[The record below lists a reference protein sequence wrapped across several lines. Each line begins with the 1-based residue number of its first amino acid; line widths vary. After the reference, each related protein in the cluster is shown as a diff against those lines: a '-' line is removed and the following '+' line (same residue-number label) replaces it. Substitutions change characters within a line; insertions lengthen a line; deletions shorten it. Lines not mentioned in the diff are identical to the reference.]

1 MQRRQRMNRRRT
13 GSRQTPRV
21 IERLESRHALAVSF
35 AAGAWTIVGDASAT
49 IPDDTI
55 VVEQNPANARQLR
68 ATVNGAVIDVRSA
81 ARVKSI
87 HVVAGFGDDSIT
99 VNVPGND
106 RIATRLEGGF
116 GNDEIT
122 GGDGPDVILGG
133 PGRDTLNGRG
143 GNDEIRGNGG
153 VDSVVGSGG
162 DDALFGGA
170 GVDSVRA
177 GAGRNTLDGGLAIDA
192 MYGTA
197 GSDIAR
203 LDEGEQLVGNEVT
216 NPLAPIGDSGRL
228 KSWAIEAAVARYRD
242 MLGRP
247 VWPWWGGPIVMF
259 DGSIAPASTATASGP
274 SGRDYSQTPTQV
286 AGVDEGDRVKTDGSH
301 LFALAGDGIDI
312 LDVAAPERLG
322 VVSHLA
328 LPGDERQLFL
338 AGTRVTVISQEWGQQ
353 EWGQSDVAIG
363 TAAMMP
369 IHSPTRWQVVVTVVD
384 VAAPAS
390 PVIVETTRLDGWL
403 VDARAIGDRVT
414 VVTQGSIDLPAPGVV
429 TDPATAV
436 PLTPVSAF
444 APAVINPARVIGPI
458 NPRDGTGTRYED
470 EAAYRDRLE
479 KAWNEASL
487 PGYRVVD
494 ASGAESSATL
504 VDPAKTSLPV
514 DGGDTS
520 LVSVVSF
527 TVGDALPGPDAST
540 TVGGVGGQIYA
551 STSGLYVFDT
561 HVGSWWD
568 RGDARTTTNLYKF
581 DLTAADAP
589 LVAMGSVLGMT
600 LDQFSLDE
608 HDGLLR
614 IATTDGFGDG
624 ASNAVTVLAAAAGRL
639 EAVGSVSGLA
649 PGERIYSVRFAG
661 DRGYVSTF
669 RQIDPLFVIDLSTP
683 TAPRVTGELKVPGYS
698 THLMPLDDTHLL
710 GVGRD
715 VDPITGLDGGLQLSI
730 FDVGDPAAP
739 KRSATY
745 TFVGGDW
752 GSWSPASWDHH
763 ALGWFAEQGILALPV
778 QETGWMTDLVV
789 FHIDT
794 GSPDAF
800 TRLGT
805 IEHTDSI
812 DRSVRIGDV
821 LYAVSTGQVT
831 AHPLT
836 DPAVLLAAANLS
848 ASAPGSVVVDP
859 SEINPIAI
867 DPSVVAF

>member
-1 MQRRQRMNRRRT
+1 MQRRQRMNRRRSQT
-13 GSRQTPRV
+13 RQSPRL
-21 IERLESRHALAVSF
+21 IEQLETRHALAVSF
-35 AAGAWTIVGDASAT
+35 AAGAWTIVGDANTAL
-49 IPDDTI
+49 PDDTI
-55 VVEQNPANARQLR
+55 VIEQNPANARQVR
-68 ATVNGAVIDVRSA
+68 ATINGAVVDVRSA

-87 HVVAGFGDDSIT
+87 HVVGGSGDDSIT
-99 VNVPGND
+99 VNVPGNT
-106 RIATRLEGGF
+106 RIATLLEGGF
-116 GNDEIT
+116 GNDVIT

-133 PGRDTLNGRG
+133 PGRDTLSGG
-143 GNDEIRGNGG
+143 AGNDEVRGNGG
-153 VDSVVGSGG
+153 VDAIVGSGG

-170 GVDSVRA
+170 GVDSLRG

-197 GSDIAR
+197 GIDIAR
-203 LDEGEQLVGNEVT
+203 LDEGEQLVGNEST
-216 NPLAPIGDSGRL
+216 NPLAPVGDIARL
-228 KSWAIEAAVARYRD
+228 KSWAIEGAVARYRD
-242 MLGRP
+242 MFGRP

-301 LFALAGDGIDI
+301 LFAIAGEGIDV
-312 LDVAAPERLG
+312 LDVATPERLG
-322 VVSHLA
+322 VISHLA

-338 AGTRVTVISQEWGQQ
+338 AGTRLTVISQ

-414 VVTQGSIDLPAPGVV
+414 VVTQGSIDLPVPGVV
-429 TDPATAV
+429 TDPATPV
-436 PLTPVSAF
+436 PPSPVPTRT
-444 APAVINPARVIGPI
+444 PAVGRPSFVFGPI
-458 NPRDGTGTRYED
+458 DPRDGTGTHYED
-470 EAAYRDRLE
+470 EASYRDRLE
-479 KAWNEASL
+479 KAWNQTSL

-494 ASGAESSATL
+494 AVGGESSGTL
-504 VDPAKTSLPV
+504 VDPARTSLPV

-520 LVSVVSF
+520 LLSVVSF
-527 TVGDALPGPDAST
+527 TVGDAVAGPDAT
-540 TVGGVGGQIYA
+540 TTAGGVGGRIFA
-551 STSGLYVFDT
+551 STAGLYVVDT

-568 RGDARTTTNLYKF
+568 SADAGITTNLYKF
-581 DLTAADAP
+581 DLTAGDAP
-589 LVAMGSVLGMT
+589 LVAMGSVAGMT

-649 PGERIYSVRFAG
+649 RGERIYSVRFAG
-661 DRGYVSTF
+661 NRGYVSTF

-715 VDPITGLDGGLQLSI
+715 VDPITGRDAGLQLSI

-789 FHIDT
+789 FRIDT

-821 LYAVSTGQVT
+821 LYAVSPGQVT

-836 DPAVLLAAANLS
+836 DPAVLLAAADLS
-848 ASAPGSVVVDP
+848 PGAAG
-859 SEINPIAI
+859 PIAI
-867 DPSVVAF
+867 DPIVVAF

>member
-1 MQRRQRMNRRRT
+1 MQRRQRMNRRRSQT
-13 GSRQTPRV
+13 RQSPRL
-21 IERLESRHALAVSF
+21 IEQLETRHALAVSF
-35 AAGAWTIVGDASAT
+35 AAGAWTIVGDANTAL
-49 IPDDTI
+49 PDDTI
-55 VVEQNPANARQLR
+55 VIEQNPANARQVR
-68 ATVNGAVIDVRSA
+68 ATINGAVVDVRSA

-87 HVVAGFGDDSIT
+87 HVVGGSGDDSIT
-99 VNVPGND
+99 VNVPGNT
-106 RIATRLEGGF
+106 RIATLLEGGF
-116 GNDEIT
+116 GNDVIT

-133 PGRDTLNGRG
+133 PGRDTLSGG
-143 GNDEIRGNGG
+143 AGNDEVRGNGG
-153 VDSVVGSGG
+153 VDAIVGSGG

-170 GVDSVRA
+170 GVDSVRG

-197 GSDIAR
+197 GIDIAR
-203 LDEGEQLVGNEVT
+203 LDEGEQLVGNEST
-216 NPLAPIGDSGRL
+216 NPLAPVGNIARL
-228 KSWAIEAAVARYRD
+228 KSWAIEGAVARYRD
-242 MLGRP
+242 MFGRP
-247 VWPWWGGPIVMF
+247 VWPWWGGPIVMY

-301 LFALAGDGIDI
+301 LFAIAGDGIDI

-322 VVSHLA
+322 VISHLT

-338 AGTRVTVISQEWGQQ
+338 AGTRLTVISQ

-363 TAAMMP
+363 AAAMMP

-414 VVTQGSIDLPAPGVV
+414 VVTQGSIDLPVPGVV
-429 TDPATAV
+429 TDPATPV
-436 PLTPVSAF
+436 PPSPVPTLTP
-444 APAVINPARVIGPI
+444 AVGRPSFVFGPI
-458 NPRDGTGTRYED
+458 DPRDGTGTRYED
-470 EAAYRDRLE
+470 EASYRDRLE
-479 KAWNEASL
+479 KAWNETSL
-487 PGYRVVD
+487 PGYQVVD
-494 ASGAESSATL
+494 AAGGESSGAL
-504 VDPAKTSLPV
+504 VDPARTSLPV

-520 LVSVVSF
+520 LLSVVSF
-527 TVGDALPGPDAST
+527 TVGDAVAGPDAT
-540 TVGGVGGQIYA
+540 TTAGGVGGRIFA
-551 STSGLYVFDT
+551 STSGLYVVDT

-568 RGDARTTTNLYKF
+568 VADAGTTTNLYKF
-581 DLTAADAP
+581 DLTAGDVP
-589 LVAMGSVLGMT
+589 LVAMGSVSGMT

-624 ASNAVTVLAAAAGRL
+624 ASNAVTVVAATAGRL

-649 PGERIYSVRFAG
+649 HGERIYSVRFAG

-715 VDPITGLDGGLQLSI
+715 VDPITGRDAGLQLSI

-763 ALGWFAEQGILALPV
+763 ALGWFAEQGILAIPV

-789 FHIDT
+789 FRIDT

-821 LYAVSTGQVT
+821 LYAVSPGQVT

-836 DPAVLLAAANLS
+836 DPAVLLAAADLS
-848 ASAPGSVVVDP
+848 PGAAG
-859 SEINPIAI
+859 PIAI
-867 DPSVVAF
+867 DPIVVAF

>member
-1 MQRRQRMNRRRT
+1 MQRRQRMNRRRSQT
-13 GSRQTPRV
+13 RQSPRL
-21 IERLESRHALAVSF
+21 IEQLETRHALAVSF
-35 AAGAWTIVGDASAT
+35 AAGAWTIVGDANTAL
-49 IPDDTI
+49 PDDTI
-55 VVEQNPANARQLR
+55 VIEQNPANARQVR
-68 ATVNGAVIDVRSA
+68 ATINGAVVDVRSA

-87 HVVAGFGDDSIT
+87 HVVGGSGDDSIT
-99 VNVPGND
+99 VNVPGNT
-106 RIATRLEGGF
+106 RIATLLEGGF
-116 GNDEIT
+116 GNDVIT

-133 PGRDTLNGRG
+133 PGRDTLSGG
-143 GNDEIRGNGG
+143 AGNDEVRGNGG
-153 VDSVVGSGG
+153 GDAIVGSGG

-170 GVDSVRA
+170 GVDSVRG

-197 GSDIAR
+197 GIDIAR
-203 LDEGEQLVGNEVT
+203 LDEGEQLVGNEST
-216 NPLAPIGDSGRL
+216 NPLAPVGDIARL
-228 KSWAIEAAVARYRD
+228 KSWAIEGAVARYRD
-242 MLGRP
+242 MFGRP
-247 VWPWWGGPIVMF
+247 VWPWWGGPIVMY

-274 SGRDYSQTPTQV
+274 SGRDYSQTTTQV

-301 LFALAGDGIDI
+301 LFAIAGDGIDI

-322 VVSHLA
+322 VISHLT

-338 AGTRVTVISQEWGQQ
+338 AGTRLTVISQ

-369 IHSPTRWQVVVTVVD
+369 IHSPIRWQVVVTVVD

-414 VVTQGSIDLPAPGVV
+414 VVTQGSIDLPVPGVV
-429 TDPATAV
+429 TDPATPV
-436 PLTPVSAF
+436 PPSPVPTLTP
-444 APAVINPARVIGPI
+444 AVGRPSFVFGPI
-458 NPRDGTGTRYED
+458 DPRDGTGTRYED
-470 EAAYRDRLE
+470 EASYRDRLE
-479 KAWNEASL
+479 KAWNETSL
-487 PGYRVVD
+487 PGYQVVD
-494 ASGAESSATL
+494 AAGGESSGAL
-504 VDPAKTSLPV
+504 VDPARTSLPV

-520 LVSVVSF
+520 LLSVVSF
-527 TVGDALPGPDAST
+527 TVGDAVAGPDAT
-540 TVGGVGGQIYA
+540 TTAGGVGGRIFA
-551 STSGLYVFDT
+551 STSGLYVVDT

-568 RGDARTTTNLYKF
+568 VADAGITTNLYKF
-581 DLTAADAP
+581 DLTAGDVP
-589 LVAMGSVLGMT
+589 LVAMGSVSGMT

-624 ASNAVTVLAAAAGRL
+624 ASNAVTVVAATAGRL

-649 PGERIYSVRFAG
+649 HGERIYSVRFAG

-715 VDPITGLDGGLQLSI
+715 VDPITGRDAGLQLSI

-763 ALGWFAEQGILALPV
+763 ALGWFAEQGILAIPV

-789 FHIDT
+789 FRIDT

-821 LYAVSTGQVT
+821 LYAVSPGQVT

-836 DPAVLLAAANLS
+836 DPAVLLAAADLS
-848 ASAPGSVVVDP
+848 PGATG
-859 SEINPIAI
+859 PIAI
-867 DPSVVAF
+867 DPIVVAF

>member
-1 MQRRQRMNRRRT
+1 
-13 GSRQTPRV
+13 
-21 IERLESRHALAVSF
+21 
-35 AAGAWTIVGDASAT
+35 
-49 IPDDTI
+49 
-55 VVEQNPANARQLR
+55 
-68 ATVNGAVIDVRSA
+68 
-81 ARVKSI
+81 
-87 HVVAGFGDDSIT
+87 
-99 VNVPGND
+99 
-106 RIATRLEGGF
+106 
-116 GNDEIT
+116 
-122 GGDGPDVILGG
+122 
-133 PGRDTLNGRG
+133 
-143 GNDEIRGNGG
+143 
-153 VDSVVGSGG
+153 
-162 DDALFGGA
+162 
-170 GVDSVRA
+170 
-177 GAGRNTLDGGLAIDA
+177 
-192 MYGTA
+192 
-197 GSDIAR
+197 
-203 LDEGEQLVGNEVT
+203 
-216 NPLAPIGDSGRL
+216 
-228 KSWAIEAAVARYRD
+228 
-242 MLGRP
+242 
-247 VWPWWGGPIVMF
+247 
-259 DGSIAPASTATASGP
+259 
-274 SGRDYSQTPTQV
+274 
-286 AGVDEGDRVKTDGSH
+286 
-301 LFALAGDGIDI
+301 
-312 LDVAAPERLG
+312 
-322 VVSHLA
+322 
-328 LPGDERQLFL
+328 
-338 AGTRVTVISQEWGQQ
+338 
-353 EWGQSDVAIG
+353 
-363 TAAMMP
+363 
-369 IHSPTRWQVVVTVVD
+369 
-384 VAAPAS
+384 
-390 PVIVETTRLDGWL
+390 
-403 VDARAIGDRVT
+403 
-414 VVTQGSIDLPAPGVV
+414 
-429 TDPATAV
+429 
-436 PLTPVSAF
+436 
-444 APAVINPARVIGPI
+444 VINPARVIGPI

-479 KAWNEASL
+479 KAWNETSL

-504 VDPAKTSLPV
+504 VDPARTSLPV

-527 TVGDALPGPDAST
+527 SVGDALPGPDAST

-568 RGDARTTTNLYKF
+568 EGDAGTTTNLYKF
-581 DLTAADAP
+581 DLTAGDAP
-589 LVAMGSVLGMT
+589 LVAMGSVPGMT

-649 PGERIYSVRFAG
+649 RGERIYSVRFAG

-669 RQIDPLFVIDLSTP
+669 RQIDPLFVLDLATP

-715 VDPITGLDGGLQLSI
+715 VDPITGRDTGLQLSI

-763 ALGWFAEQGILALPV
+763 ALGWFAAQGILALPV

-789 FHIDT
+789 FRIDT

-821 LYAVSTGQVT
+821 LYAVSPGKVT

-836 DPAVLLAAANLS
+836 DPAVQLAAADLS
-848 ASAPGSVVVDP
+848 AGTAGPIAVDP
-859 SEINPIAI
+859 I
-867 DPSVVAF
+867 VVKF

>member
-13 GSRQTPRV
+13 GSRQTSRV
-21 IERLESRHALAVSF
+21 IELLETRHALAVSF
-35 AAGAWTIVGDASAT
+35 AAGAWTIVGDADAAL
-49 IPDDTI
+49 PDDTI

-87 HVVAGFGDDSIT
+87 HVVAGFGDDTIT
-99 VNVPGND
+99 VNVPGNN

-133 PGRDTLNGRG
+133 PGRDTLNGG
-143 GNDEIRGNGG
+143 AGNDEIRGNGG
-153 VDSVVGSGG
+153 VDSVVGSSG

-197 GSDIAR
+197 GIDTAR
-203 LDEGEQLVGNEVT
+203 LDEGEQLVSNEST
-216 NPLAPIGDSGRL
+216 NPLAPVGDIARL

-259 DGSIAPASTATASGP
+259 NGAVSTATTSAPTAS
-274 SGRDYSQTPTQV
+274 DYSQTPTQV

-301 LFALAGDGIDI
+301 LFAIAGDGIDI
-312 LDVAAPERLG
+312 LDVATPERLG

-328 LPGDERQLFL
+328 LPGDERQLFVS
-338 AGTRVTVISQEWGQQ
+338 GTRVTVISQEWG
-353 EWGQSDVAIG
+353 EADVAVG

-369 IHSPTRWQVVVTVVD
+369 IHSPTHWQVVVTVVD
-384 VAAPAS
+384 VAAPAA

-403 VDARAIGDRVT
+403 VDARAIGDRVM

-429 TDPATAV
+429 MDPATPV
-436 PLTPVSAF
+436 PPSPVPVLASRVVS
-444 APAVINPARVIGPI
+444 PSCVIGPI
-458 NPRDGTGTRYED
+458 LPGEGTSTRYED
-470 EAAYRDRLE
+470 EASYRDRLE
-479 KAWNEASL
+479 KAWDETSL
-487 PGYRVVD
+487 PGYQVVD
-494 ASGAESSATL
+494 AAGGETSGTL
-504 VDPAKTSLPV
+504 VDPARTSLPV
-514 DGGDTS
+514 EGGDTS
-520 LVSVVSF
+520 LLTLVSF
-527 TVGDALPGPDAST
+527 TVGDAVAGPDAT
-540 TVGGVGGQIYA
+540 TTAGGVGGRIFA
-551 STSGLYVFDT
+551 STSGLYVCDT

-568 RGDARTTTNLYKF
+568 EADAGTTTNIYKF
-581 DLTAADAP
+581 DLSAVDAP
-589 LVAMGSVLGMT
+589 LVAMGSVSGMT
-600 LDQFSLDE
+600 LDQFSIDE

-614 IATTDGFGDG
+614 IATTDGFGAG

-649 PGERIYSVRFAG
+649 RGERIYSVRFAG

-683 TAPRVTGELKVPGYS
+683 TAPQVTGELKVSGYS

-715 VDPITGLDGGLQLSI
+715 VDPVTGRDGGLQLSI

-763 ALGWFAEQGILALPV
+763 ALGWFAEEGILALPV
-778 QETGWMTDLVV
+778 QETGWTTDLVV

-805 IEHTDSI
+805 IEHADSI

-831 AHPLT
+831 AHPLA
-836 DPAVLLAAANLS
+836 DPAVLLAAADLS
-848 ASAPGSVVVDP
+848 TGTAG
-859 SEINPIAI
+859 PIAI
-867 DPSVVAF
+867 DPIVVAF

>member
-13 GSRQTPRV
+13 RSRQAQWL

-35 AAGAWTIVGDASAT
+35 AAGAWTIVGDANAA

-55 VVEQNPANARQLR
+55 VIEPNPANARQLQV
-68 ATVNGAVIDVRSA
+68 TVNGVVIDVRSA

-87 HVVAGFGDDSIT
+87 HVVAGSGDDSIR
-99 VNVPGND
+99 VNVPGNN

-133 PGRDTLNGRG
+133 PGRDTLNGG
-143 GNDEIRGNGG
+143 AGNDEIRGNGG
-153 VDSVVGSGG
+153 VDSVVGSSG

-177 GAGRNTLDGGLAIDA
+177 GAGKNTLDGGLAIDA

-216 NPLAPIGDSGRL
+216 NPLTPIGDSGRL
-228 KSWAIEAAVARYRD
+228 KSWAIEAAVANWRD
-242 MLGRP
+242 MLGRE
-247 VWPWWGGPIVMF
+247 VGGWWGGLIRIM
-259 DGSIAPASTATASGP
+259 DGGVGPAFTAVSGNTASP
-274 SGRDYSQTPTQV
+274 TDYSQTPTQA
-286 AGVDEGDRVKTDGSH
+286 AGVDEGDRVKTDGSR
-301 LFALAGDGIDI
+301 LFAIAGDGIDI
-312 LDVAAPERLG
+312 LDVATPERLG

-338 AGTRVTVISQEWGQQ
+338 SGTRLTVISQQIFEGPSLPD
-353 EWGQSDVAIG
+353 GRVAV
-363 TAAMMP
+363 ASMMP
-369 IHSPTRWQVVVTVVD
+369 VFVPTTWQVVVTVVD
-384 VAAPAS
+384 VANPAS
-390 PVIVETTRLDGWL
+390 PAILETTRLDGWL
-403 VDARAIGDRVT
+403 IDARAISDRVV
-414 VVTQGSIDLPAPGVV
+414 VVTQDSIDLPAPAIV
-429 TDPATAV
+429 TDPATPV
-436 PLTPVSAF
+436 PFLVSNG
-444 APAVINPARVIGPI
+444 APAAVSPSQMIWAGYPW
-458 NPRDGTGTRYED
+458 DGTRSRYED

-479 KAWNEASL
+479 KAWNEVSL
-487 PGYRVVD
+487 PGYHVVD
-494 ASGAESSATL
+494 AFGAESSATL
-504 VDPAKTSLPV
+504 VDPARTSLPV

-527 TVGDALPGPDAST
+527 SVGDALPGPDAST
-540 TVGGVGGQIYA
+540 TVGGVGGRIYA
-551 STSGLYVFDT
+551 STSGLYLFDT

-568 RGDARTTTNLYKF
+568 EGDAGTTTNLYKF
-581 DLTAADAP
+581 DLTAGDAP
-589 LVAMGSVLGMT
+589 LVAMGSVPGMT

-649 PGERIYSVRFAG
+649 RGERIYSVRFAG

-669 RQIDPLFVIDLSTP
+669 RQIDPLFVLDLATP
-683 TAPRVTGELKVPGYS
+683 TAPQVTGELKVPGYS

-715 VDPITGLDGGLQLSI
+715 VDPITGRDAGLQLSI

-763 ALGWFAEQGILALPV
+763 ALGWFAKQEILTLPV

-794 GSPDAF
+794 ASPDAF

-821 LYAVSTGQVT
+821 LYAMSPGQVT
-831 AHPLT
+831 AHPLA
-836 DPAVLLAAANLS
+836 DPAVLLAAADLS
-848 ASAPGSVVVDP
+848 ANTAGPIVYHPVAGDP
-859 SEINPIAI
+859 MI
-867 DPSVVAF
+867 VTF

>member
-13 GSRQTPRV
+13 GSRQAPRL
-21 IERLESRHALAVSF
+21 IERLETRHALAVSF
-35 AAGAWTIVGDASAT
+35 VAGAWTIVGDANTAL
-49 IPDDTI
+49 PDDTI
-55 VVEQNPANARQLR
+55 VIEQNPANARQVR
-68 ATVNGAVIDVRSA
+68 ATINGAVVDVRSA

-87 HVVAGFGDDSIT
+87 HVVGGFGDDSIT
-99 VNVPGND
+99 VNVPGNT
-106 RIATRLEGGF
+106 RIATLLDGGF
-116 GNDEIT
+116 GNDVIT

-133 PGRDTLNGRG
+133 PGRDTLSGG
-143 GNDEIRGNGG
+143 AGNDEVRGNGG
-153 VDSVVGSGG
+153 VDAIVGSGG

-170 GVDSVRA
+170 GVDALR
-177 GAGRNTLDGGLAIDA
+177 GGPGRNTLDGGLAVDA
-192 MYGTA
+192 LYGTA
-197 GSDIAR
+197 GTDIAR
-203 LDEGEQLVGNEVT
+203 LDEGEQLVGNEST
-216 NPLAPIGDSGRL
+216 NPLAPVGDIARL
-228 KSWAIEAAVARYRD
+228 KSWAIEGAVARYRD

-338 AGTRVTVISQEWGQQ
+338 AGTRVTVISQEWGQ
-353 EWGQSDVAIG
+353 SDVAIG
-363 TAAMMP
+363 TATMMP
-369 IHSPTRWQVVVTVVD
+369 IHSPTQWQVVVTVVD
-384 VAAPAS
+384 VAVPAS

-403 VDARAIGDRVT
+403 VDARAIGDRVM

-429 TDPATAV
+429 TDPATPV
-436 PLTPVSAF
+436 PPSPVPVLTPAASR
-444 APAVINPARVIGPI
+444 PSLVIGPI

-470 EAAYRDRLE
+470 EASYRDRLE
-479 KAWNEASL
+479 RAWAETSL
-487 PGYRVVD
+487 PDYQVVD
-494 ASGAESSATL
+494 AAGGESSGTL
-504 VDPAKTSLPV
+504 VDPARTSLPV

-520 LVSVVSF
+520 LLSVVSF
-527 TVGDALPGPDAST
+527 TVGDAVAGPDAT
-540 TVGGVGGQIYA
+540 TTAGGVGGRIFA
-551 STSGLYVFDT
+551 STSGLYVVDT

-568 RGDARTTTNLYKF
+568 AADAGITTNLYKF
-581 DLTAADAP
+581 DLTAGDVP
-589 LVAMGSVLGMT
+589 LVAMGSVAGMT

-608 HDGLLR
+608 HNGLLR

-624 ASNAVTVLAAAAGRL
+624 ASNAVTVVAATAGRL

-649 PGERIYSVRFAG
+649 RGERIYSVRFAG

-715 VDPITGLDGGLQLSI
+715 VDPITGRDAGLQLSI

-789 FHIDT
+789 FRIDT

-805 IEHTDSI
+805 IEHTDPI

-821 LYAVSTGQVT
+821 LYAVSPGQVT

-836 DPAVLLAAANLS
+836 NPAVLLAAADLS
-848 ASAPGSVVVDP
+848 AGTAG
-859 SEINPIAI
+859 PIAI
-867 DPSVVAF
+867 DPIVVAF

>member
-1 MQRRQRMNRRRT
+1 MQRRQRMNRRRSQT
-13 GSRQTPRV
+13 RQSLRL
-21 IERLESRHALAVSF
+21 IEQLETRHALAVSF
-35 AAGAWTIVGDASAT
+35 AAGAWTIVGDANTAL
-49 IPDDTI
+49 PDDTI
-55 VVEQNPANARQLR
+55 VIEQNPANARQVR
-68 ATVNGAVIDVRSA
+68 ATINGAVVDVRSA

-87 HVVAGFGDDSIT
+87 HVVGGSGDDSIT
-99 VNVPGND
+99 VNVPGNT
-106 RIATRLEGGF
+106 RIATLLEGGF
-116 GNDEIT
+116 GNDVIT

-133 PGRDTLNGRG
+133 PGRDTLSGG
-143 GNDEIRGNGG
+143 AGNDEVRGNGG
-153 VDSVVGSGG
+153 VDAIVGSGG

-170 GVDSVRA
+170 GVDSVRG

-197 GSDIAR
+197 GIDIAR
-203 LDEGEQLVGNEVT
+203 LDEGEQLVGNEST
-216 NPLAPIGDSGRL
+216 NPLAPVGDIARL
-228 KSWAIEAAVARYRD
+228 KSWAIEGAVARYRD
-242 MLGRP
+242 MFGRP
-247 VWPWWGGPIVMF
+247 VWPWWGGPIVMY

-274 SGRDYSQTPTQV
+274 SGRDYSQTTTQV

-301 LFALAGDGIDI
+301 LFAIAGDGIDI

-322 VVSHLA
+322 VISHLT

-338 AGTRVTVISQEWGQQ
+338 AGTRLTVISQ

-414 VVTQGSIDLPAPGVV
+414 VVTQGSIDLPVPGVV
-429 TDPATAV
+429 TDPATPV
-436 PLTPVSAF
+436 PPSPVPTLTP
-444 APAVINPARVIGPI
+444 AVGRPSFVFGPI
-458 NPRDGTGTRYED
+458 DPRDGTGTRYED
-470 EAAYRDRLE
+470 EASYRDRLE
-479 KAWNEASL
+479 KAWNETSL
-487 PGYRVVD
+487 PGYQVVD
-494 ASGAESSATL
+494 AAGGESSGAL
-504 VDPAKTSLPV
+504 VDPARTSLPV

-520 LVSVVSF
+520 LLSVVSF
-527 TVGDALPGPDAST
+527 TVGDAVAGPDAT
-540 TVGGVGGQIYA
+540 TTAGGVGGRIFA
-551 STSGLYVFDT
+551 STSGLYVVDT

-568 RGDARTTTNLYKF
+568 VADTGITTNLYKF
-581 DLTAADAP
+581 DLTAGDVP
-589 LVAMGSVLGMT
+589 LVAMGSVSGMT

-624 ASNAVTVLAAAAGRL
+624 ASNAVTVVAATAGRL

-649 PGERIYSVRFAG
+649 HGERIYSVRFAG

-715 VDPITGLDGGLQLSI
+715 VDPITGRDAGLQLSI

-763 ALGWFAEQGILALPV
+763 ALGWFAEQGILAIPV

-789 FHIDT
+789 FRIDT

-821 LYAVSTGQVT
+821 LYAVSPGQVT

-836 DPAVLLAAANLS
+836 DPAVLLAAADLS
-848 ASAPGSVVVDP
+848 PGATG
-859 SEINPIAI
+859 PIAI
-867 DPSVVAF
+867 DPIVVAF

>member
-1 MQRRQRMNRRRT
+1 MRRRQRMNRRRSQT
-13 GSRQTPRV
+13 RQSPRL
-21 IERLESRHALAVSF
+21 IEQLETRHALAVSF
-35 AAGAWTIVGDASAT
+35 AAGAWTVVGDANTAL
-49 IPDDTI
+49 PDDTI
-55 VVEQNPANARQLR
+55 VIEQNPANFRQIR
-68 ATVNGAVIDVRSA
+68 ATINGAVVDVRSA

-87 HVVAGFGDDSIT
+87 HVVGGFGDDSIT
-99 VNVPGND
+99 VNVPGNT
-106 RIATRLEGGF
+106 RIATLLEGGF
-116 GNDEIT
+116 GNDVIT

-133 PGRDTLNGRG
+133 PGRDTLSGG
-143 GNDEIRGNGG
+143 AGNDEVRGNGG
-153 VDSVVGSGG
+153 VDAIVGSGG

-170 GVDSVRA
+170 GVDSVRG

-197 GSDIAR
+197 GIDIAR
-203 LDEGEQLVGNEVT
+203 LDEGEQLVGNEST
-216 NPLAPIGDSGRL
+216 NPLAPVGDIARL
-228 KSWAIEAAVARYRD
+228 KSWAIEGAVARYRD

-312 LDVAAPERLG
+312 LDVATPEQLG

-338 AGTRVTVISQEWGQQ
+338 AGTRLTVISQ

-414 VVTQGSIDLPAPGVV
+414 VVTQGSIDLPVPGVV
-429 TDPATAV
+429 ADPATPV
-436 PLTPVSAF
+436 PPSPVPTLTP
-444 APAVINPARVIGPI
+444 AVGRPSFVFGPI

-470 EAAYRDRLE
+470 EASYRDRLE
-479 KAWNEASL
+479 KAWGETLL
-487 PGYRVVD
+487 PGYQVVD
-494 ASGAESSATL
+494 AAGDESSGAL
-504 VDPAKTSLPV
+504 VDPARTSLPV

-520 LVSVVSF
+520 LLSVVSF
-527 TVGDALPGPDAST
+527 TVGDAVAGPDAT
-540 TVGGVGGQIYA
+540 TTAGGVGGRIFA
-551 STSGLYVFDT
+551 STSGLYVVDT

-568 RGDARTTTNLYKF
+568 GADAGTTTNVYKF
-581 DLTAADAP
+581 DITAVDAP
-589 LVAMGSVLGMT
+589 LVAMGSVAGMT

-624 ASNAVTVLAAAAGRL
+624 ASNAVTVLAATAGRL

-649 PGERIYSVRFAG
+649 RGERIYSVRFAG

-715 VDPITGLDGGLQLSI
+715 VDPITGRDAGLQLSI

-789 FHIDT
+789 FRIDT
-794 GSPDAF
+794 GSLDAF

-821 LYAVSTGQVT
+821 LYAVSPGQVT

-836 DPAVLLAAANLS
+836 DPTVLLAAADLS
-848 ASAPGSVVVDP
+848 PGTAG
-859 SEINPIAI
+859 PIAI
-867 DPSVVAF
+867 DPIVVAF

>member
-13 GSRQTPRV
+13 GSRQAPRL
-21 IERLESRHALAVSF
+21 IERLETRHALAVSF
-35 AAGAWTIVGDASAT
+35 VAGAWTIVGDANTAL
-49 IPDDTI
+49 PDDTI
-55 VVEQNPANARQLR
+55 VIEQNPANARQLR
-68 ATVNGAVIDVRSA
+68 ATINGAVVDVRSA

-87 HVVAGFGDDSIT
+87 HVVGGSGDDSIT
-99 VNVPGND
+99 VNVPGNT
-106 RIATRLEGGF
+106 RIATLLEGGF
-116 GNDEIT
+116 GNDVIT

-133 PGRDTLNGRG
+133 PGRDTLNGG
-143 GNDEIRGNGG
+143 AGNDEVRGNGG
-153 VDSVVGSGG
+153 VDAIVGSGG

-170 GVDSVRA
+170 GVDSVR
-177 GAGRNTLDGGLAIDA
+177 GGPGRNTLDGGLAIDA

-197 GSDIAR
+197 GIDIAR
-203 LDEGEQLVGNEVT
+203 LDEGEQLVGNEST
-216 NPLAPIGDSGRL
+216 NPLAPVGDIARL
-228 KSWAIEAAVARYRD
+228 KSWAIEGAVARYRD
-242 MLGRP
+242 MFGRP
-247 VWPWWGGPIVMF
+247 VWPWWGGPIVCF

-301 LFALAGDGIDI
+301 LFAIAGDGIDI

-322 VVSHLA
+322 VISHLA

-338 AGTRVTVISQEWGQQ
+338 AGTRLTVISQEWGQ
-353 EWGQSDVAIG
+353 SDDAIG
-363 TAAMMP
+363 TATMRP
-369 IHSPTRWQVVVTVVD
+369 IHSPTQWQVVVTVVD
-384 VAAPAS
+384 VAVPAS

-403 VDARAIGDRVT
+403 VDARAIGDRVM
-414 VVTQGSIDLPAPGVV
+414 VVTQGSIDLPVPGVV
-429 TDPATAV
+429 TDPATPV
-436 PLTPVSAF
+436 PPSPVPTLTP
-444 APAVINPARVIGPI
+444 AVGRPSFVFGPI
-458 NPRDGTGTRYED
+458 DPRDGTSTRYED
-470 EAAYRDRLE
+470 EASYRDRLE
-479 KAWNEASL
+479 KAWNETSL
-487 PGYRVVD
+487 PGYEVVD
-494 ASGAESSATL
+494 AAGGESSGAL
-504 VDPAKTSLPV
+504 VDPARTSLPV

-520 LVSVVSF
+520 LLSVVSF
-527 TVGDALPGPDAST
+527 TVGDAVAGPDAT
-540 TVGGVGGQIYA
+540 TTAGGVGGRIFA
-551 STSGLYVFDT
+551 STSGLYVVDT

-568 RGDARTTTNLYKF
+568 VADAGTTTNLYKF
-581 DLTAADAP
+581 DLTAGDVP
-589 LVAMGSVLGMT
+589 LVAMGSVSGMT

-608 HDGLLR
+608 HNGLLR

-624 ASNAVTVLAAAAGRL
+624 ASNAVTVVAATAGRL

-649 PGERIYSVRFAG
+649 RGERIYSVRFAG

-715 VDPITGLDGGLQLSI
+715 VDPITGRDAGLQLSI

-763 ALGWFAEQGILALPV
+763 ALGWFAKQGILAIPV

-789 FHIDT
+789 FRIDT
-794 GSPDAF
+794 SSPDAF

-821 LYAVSTGQVT
+821 LYAVSPGQVT

-836 DPAVLLAAANLS
+836 NPAVLLAAADIS
-848 ASAPGSVVVDP
+848 PGAAG
-859 SEINPIAI
+859 PIAI
-867 DPSVVAF
+867 DPIVVAF

>member
-1 MQRRQRMNRRRT
+1 
-13 GSRQTPRV
+13 
-21 IERLESRHALAVSF
+21 
-35 AAGAWTIVGDASAT
+35 
-49 IPDDTI
+49 
-55 VVEQNPANARQLR
+55 
-68 ATVNGAVIDVRSA
+68 
-81 ARVKSI
+81 
-87 HVVAGFGDDSIT
+87 
-99 VNVPGND
+99 
-106 RIATRLEGGF
+106 
-116 GNDEIT
+116 
-122 GGDGPDVILGG
+122 
-133 PGRDTLNGRG
+133 
-143 GNDEIRGNGG
+143 
-153 VDSVVGSGG
+153 
-162 DDALFGGA
+162 
-170 GVDSVRA
+170 
-177 GAGRNTLDGGLAIDA
+177 
-192 MYGTA
+192 
-197 GSDIAR
+197 
-203 LDEGEQLVGNEVT
+203 
-216 NPLAPIGDSGRL
+216 
-228 KSWAIEAAVARYRD
+228 
-242 MLGRP
+242 
-247 VWPWWGGPIVMF
+247 
-259 DGSIAPASTATASGP
+259 
-274 SGRDYSQTPTQV
+274 
-286 AGVDEGDRVKTDGSH
+286 VKTDGSH
-301 LFALAGDGIDI
+301 LFAIAGDGIDI

-322 VVSHLA
+322 VISHLT

-338 AGTRVTVISQEWGQQ
+338 AGTRLTVISQ

-369 IHSPTRWQVVVTVVD
+369 IHSPIRWQVVVTVVD

-414 VVTQGSIDLPAPGVV
+414 VVTQGSIDLPVPGVV
-429 TDPATAV
+429 TDPATPV
-436 PLTPVSAF
+436 PPSPVPTLTP
-444 APAVINPARVIGPI
+444 AVGRPSFVFGPI
-458 NPRDGTGTRYED
+458 DPRDGTGTRYED
-470 EAAYRDRLE
+470 EASYRDRLE
-479 KAWNEASL
+479 KAWNETSL
-487 PGYRVVD
+487 PGYQVVD
-494 ASGAESSATL
+494 AAGGESSGAL
-504 VDPAKTSLPV
+504 VDPARTSLPV

-520 LVSVVSF
+520 LLSVVSF
-527 TVGDALPGPDAST
+527 TVGDAVAGPDAT
-540 TVGGVGGQIYA
+540 TTAGGVGGRIFA
-551 STSGLYVFDT
+551 STSGLYVVDT

-568 RGDARTTTNLYKF
+568 VADAGITTNLYKF
-581 DLTAADAP
+581 DLTAGDVP
-589 LVAMGSVLGMT
+589 LVAMGSVSGMT

-624 ASNAVTVLAAAAGRL
+624 ASNAVTVVAATAGRL

-649 PGERIYSVRFAG
+649 HGERIYSVRFAG

-715 VDPITGLDGGLQLSI
+715 VDPITGRDAGLQLSI

-763 ALGWFAEQGILALPV
+763 ALGWFAEQGILAIPV

-789 FHIDT
+789 FRIDT

-821 LYAVSTGQVT
+821 LYAVSPGQVT

-836 DPAVLLAAANLS
+836 DPAVLLAAADLS
-848 ASAPGSVVVDP
+848 PGAAG
-859 SEINPIAI
+859 PIAI
-867 DPSVVAF
+867 DPIVVAF

>member
-21 IERLESRHALAVSF
+21 IERLETRHALAVSF
-35 AAGAWTIVGDASAT
+35 AAGAWTIVGDASAAL
-49 IPDDTI
+49 PDDTI
-55 VVEQNPANARQLR
+55 VIEPNPVNARQLR

-99 VNVPGND
+99 VNVPGNE
-106 RIATRLEGGF
+106 RITTRLEGGF
-116 GNDEIT
+116 GNDVIT

-153 VDSVVGSGG
+153 VDSLVGSGG

-197 GSDIAR
+197 GIDTAR
-203 LDEGEQLVGNEVT
+203 LDEGEQLVSNEST
-216 NPLAPIGDSGRL
+216 NPLAPVGDIARL
-228 KSWAIEAAVARYRD
+228 KSWAIEAAVARSRD

-247 VWPWWGGPIVMF
+247 VWPWWGGPIRIM
-259 DGSIAPASTATASGP
+259 DGGVGPAFTAVTGNTASP
-274 SGRDYSQTPTQV
+274 TDYSQTPTQV

-312 LDVAAPERLG
+312 LDVATPERLG

-338 AGTRVTVISQEWGQQ
+338 SGTRVTVISQEWGQA
-353 EWGQSDVAIG
+353 DVAIG

-369 IHSPTRWQVVVTVVD
+369 IHAPTRWQVVVTVVD

-403 VDARAIGDRVT
+403 VDARAISDRVM

-429 TDPATAV
+429 TDPAMPG
-436 PLTPVSAF
+436 PLTPVPVLASRVAS
-444 APAVINPARVIGPI
+444 PSCVIGPI
-458 NPRDGTGTRYED
+458 LPGEGTSTRYED
-470 EAAYRDRLE
+470 EASYRDRLE
-479 KAWNEASL
+479 KAWAETAL
-487 PGYRVVD
+487 PGYQVVD
-494 ASGAESSATL
+494 AAGGESSGTL
-504 VDPAKTSLPV
+504 VDPAHTSLPV

-520 LVSVVSF
+520 LLSVVSF
-527 TVGDALPGPDAST
+527 TVGDAVAGPDAT
-540 TVGGVGGQIYA
+540 TTAGGVGGQIFA
-551 STSGLYVFDT
+551 STSGLYVVDT

-568 RGDARTTTNLYKF
+568 DADTGTTTNLYKF
-581 DLTAADAP
+581 DLTAGEAP
-589 LVAMGSVLGMT
+589 LVAMGSVAGMT

-614 IATTDGFGDG
+614 IATTDGFGAG

-649 PGERIYSVRFAG
+649 RGERIYSVRFAG

-715 VDPITGLDGGLQLSI
+715 VDAVTGLDGGLQLSI
-730 FDVGDPAAP
+730 VDVGEPAAP
-739 KRSATY
+739 KLSATY

-778 QETGWMTDLVV
+778 QEAGWMTDLVV

-831 AHPLT
+831 AHPLA
-836 DPAVLLAAANLS
+836 DPAVQLAAADLS
-848 ASAPGSVVVDP
+848 ASAAGSVVVDP
-859 SEINPIAI
+859 IEINPIAV
-867 DPSVVAF
+867 DPIFVAF